1 MSALGSYSQ
10 LLYVLRGMEQAQP
23 KGLHPWRIPIT
34 ADILNSLFQVW
45 SASSDHYEA
54 TMFWAACTLE
64 FFAFLRSG
72 EFTVSPPSSEPV
84 LTPSDICVDSRTDPS
99 FLTITLRSCKTDP
112 FGAGCTLY
120 VGCTHSTIC
129 PVAAVLSYLAARSPS
144 PGPLFIHQDGSTL
157 MHTLLFGGSS
167 SGGVV

>member
-23 KGLHPWRIPIT
+23 KGLHPRRIPIT

-54 TMFWAACTLE
+54 TMLWAACTLG

-129 PVAAVLSYLAARSPS
+129 PVAVVLFYLAARSPS

-157 MHTLLFGGSS
+157 MHTLLFGGSG

>member
-23 KGLHPWRIPIT
+23 KGLHPRRILIT

-54 TMFWAACTLE
+54 TMLWAACTLG

-112 FGAGCTLY
+112 FGAGCT
-120 VGCTHSTIC
+120 HSTIC
-129 PVAAVLSYLAARSPS
+129 PVAAVLFYLAARSPS
-144 PGPLFIHQDGSTL
+144 PGPLFIHQDGSTH
-157 MHTLLFGGSS
+157 MHMLLFGGSG